1 MSEEKYYIVPLPY
14 VKAYDEFGEV
24 TETTTNQEDAVSF
37 DSEEEMEAALELIN
51 GNPDANRGIIANE
64 VAAKLGPG
72 GSSNPVG
79 GVRPKKP

>member
-1 MSEEKYYIVPLPY
+1 MSEKYLIATNLY
-14 VKAYDEFGEV
+14 VKAYDEAGV
-24 TETTTNQEDAVSF
+24 ITETTDNQDDAIKF
-37 DSEEEMEAALELIN
+37 DSEEELDEALELIN